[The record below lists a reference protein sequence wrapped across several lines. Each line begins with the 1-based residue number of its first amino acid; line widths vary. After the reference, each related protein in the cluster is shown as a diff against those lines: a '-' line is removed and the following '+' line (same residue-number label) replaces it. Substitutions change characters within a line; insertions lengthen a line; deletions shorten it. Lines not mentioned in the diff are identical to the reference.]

1 MNKQAKFVAIIAAIV
16 VTLAWMGV
24 SGVRESA
31 TYYVTLVELQDMEN
45 PGSKRVRVGGDVADG
60 SIVRRAESVEFTL
73 HQQDESMEVAKVLDV
88 VYTGAD
94 PLPDTFRDKAQ
105 ALCDGFL
112 RADGKFEAKKIQ
124 AKCASKYEAAPGED
138 AAPVYGATPSN
149 PRN

>member
-1 MNKQAKFVAIIAAIV
+1 MKKQVKFVAIVAAIV

-24 SGVRESA
+24 SGVQQSA
-31 TYYVTLVELQDMEN
+31 TYYVTLDELLAMEN
-45 PGSKRVRVGGDVADG
+45 PESKRIRVGGDVADG
-60 SIVRRAESVEFTL
+60 SIVRGSDRVEFTL
-73 HQQDESMEVAKVLDV
+73 HQQDETMESPRILDV

-112 RADGKFEAKKIQ
+112 RTDGKFEATKIQ

-138 AAPVYGATPSN
+138 AAPVYGLAESN
-149 PRN
+149 PTD